1 MCPSGR
7 AFFFPDNEAFDLY
20 LPLPAPHYPDELRVR
35 LLYKINT
42 MNISLFSNGSPV
54 DDIVL
59 ASGMP
64 LIPAED
70 VPDYFTPEKIT
81 TLMAFS

>member
-1 MCPSGR
+1 VCPSGR

-20 LPLPAPHYPDELRVR
+20 IPIPSSPDELRVR
-35 LLYKINT
+35 LFYKTST
-42 MNISLFSNGSPV
+42 MEISLFSNSSSTY
-54 DDIVL
+54 DTVL